1 MVEKKT
7 VDALVNGGQATAG
20 PPLGPALG
28 PLGVNVLAIVNKI
41 NELTKDFAGMK
52 VPVKITVDPETKQFE
67 VTMGTP
73 TTSALIVSE
82 LKIEK
87 GSGKPN
93 VDKVGNLTM
102 AQVVSLAKKKRPE
115 LLAKSLKLAAKEI
128 LGSCVSMG
136 VTVDGKDPREVQR
149 EVDEGKH
156 DPLLQNGK

>member
-7 VDALVNGGQATAG
+7 IDALVNGGQATAG

-52 VPVKITVDPETKQFE
+52 VPVRIIVDPETKQFE

-115 LLAKSLKLAAKEI
+115 LLAKNLKLAAKEI

-136 VTVDGKDPREVQR
+136 VTIEGKDPREVQR
-149 EVDEGKH
+149 EMDEGKH
-156 DPLLQNGK
+156 DPLFEKEQ